1 MDALQLPGD
10 DDAALLADLPAVDV
24 AAAWVPW
31 TYGRLAQSGGYGAG
45 IASPGWYD
53 HLWAMGDISSRS
65 PGEMETFQRNVSTV
79 WLSRVAALL
88 REDGL
93 DTSPGHVIE
102 TVRLAEALA
111 ALRGRPFPGLPEL
124 EEATRSAMCAGDE
137 EPVHLIRRRL
147 IVGERMGLVPP
158 DAPAVPLQ
166 RDLAAQQARLK
177 LRPEPEPSTL
187 KLDLRNE
194 SHLERSRLLHRL
206 ELLDVPWG
214 VAAKAKGQPLAGY
227 SELWQLQWTPELSL
241 RVITAAPYGNTVRD
255 AAVARAAEVAATHDE
270 LPGLT
275 ELVDR
280 VVLADLPE
288 ALPAILARI
297 EELAALG
304 NDAGHMRV
312 VHMLATLPPLADAL
326 RYGGL
331 RRSAEHLPL
340 LRRVFDHLLTR
351 ACLALP
357 AVCVGLDE
365 KAAAEMNERLSAAG
379 SAVRLIQDADAT
391 ARWHEALGR
400 LADRRACLLYT
411 SRCV

>member
-1 MDALQLPGD
+1 M
-10 DDAALLADLPAVDV
+10 DV

-255 AAVARAAEVAATHDE
+255 AAVA
-270 LPGLT
+270 
-275 ELVDR
+275 
-280 VVLADLPE
+280 
-288 ALPAILARI
+288 
-297 EELAALG
+297 
-304 NDAGHMRV
+304 
-312 VHMLATLPPLADAL
+312 
-326 RYGGL
+326 
-331 RRSAEHLPL
+331 
-340 LRRVFDHLLTR
+340 
-351 ACLALP
+351 
-357 AVCVGLDE
+357 
-365 KAAAEMNERLSAAG
+365 LS
-379 SAVRLIQDADAT
+379 LI
-391 ARWHEALGR
+391 HI
-400 LADRRACLLYT
+400 
-411 SRCV
+411 